1 MKDKEMR
8 IYHEIGFSTEVATYW
23 YGKFEQY
30 KKNNPTLDG
39 IETLTFSIYLGEVV
53 LGSMKTLFE
62 GGIPGL
68 AL

>member
-1 MKDKEMR
+1 MTDKEIK
-8 IYHEIGFSTEVATYW
+8 IYHEVGFSPEIATYW
-23 YGKFEQY
+23 YEKFEQY
-30 KKNNPTLDG
+30 KEGNPELDT
-39 IETLTFSIYLGEVV
+39 ETLTFAVYLGTVV